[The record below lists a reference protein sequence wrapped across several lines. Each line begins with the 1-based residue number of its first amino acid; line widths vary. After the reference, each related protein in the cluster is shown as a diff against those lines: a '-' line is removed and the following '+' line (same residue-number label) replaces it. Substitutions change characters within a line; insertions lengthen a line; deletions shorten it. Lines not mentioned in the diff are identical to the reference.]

1 MKYLAIAT
9 FAAGLAL
16 ASAADAAVFI
26 VDAKANSSSGG
37 VGASSIALIA
47 GQNFTVSVDSG
58 DLWNAGAL
66 PRWSNADGLTGPLL
80 ATGSDDSG
88 QAAGT
93 LIGADFGVW
102 SQNGLDAAYGTL
114 VGELGG
120 VFKVLGTS
128 FAGPAWGTGTLN
140 LYYWDSNSF
149 DNTEFISAD
158 ISSAVP
164 EPVTWAMMIVGFGLA
179 GSALRSRGRGLMHA
193 SA

>member
-1 MKYLAIAT
+1 MKYLAITT

-37 VGASSIALIA
+37 VGASSIALTA
-47 GQNFTVSVDSG
+47 GQNFTVTVDSG

-80 ATGSDDSG
+80 ATGSDESG
-88 QAAGT
+88 ASAGDV
-93 LIGADFGVW
+93 IGSDFGIW

-120 VFKVLGTS
+120 IFKVLGTN
-128 FAGPAWGTGTLN
+128 FAGPAWGTGTLK
-140 LYYWDSNSF
+140 LYYWDSNNG
-149 DNTEFISAD
+149 DNTDFISAA

-164 EPVTWAMMIVGFGLA
+164 EPVTWTMMIVGFGLA
-179 GSALRSRGRGLMHA
+179 GSALRSRGRGLAHA